1 MINLLLGRI
10 GVFVLAT
17 MTVSAVILVS
27 GVPASARIVGSDP
40 SVASPAGAAPQGAAA
55 NQSVSSFGGRSGTQT
70 LAIARR
76 YLGGNPTG
84 QRSKWCADF
93 MNLVEQKAGREG
105 SGSRAARSY
114 LAYGKKVSKPQV
126 GDIVVLSR
134 TGGGHVGYFMGW
146 KDGKI
151 ELLSGN
157 HGRKVG
163 IGTYPTSRVLGYRR
177 P

>member
-1 MINLLLGRI
+1 MSKFELGRN
-10 GVFVLAT
+10 GGLAFSFAAAVLA
-17 MTVSAVILVS
+17 AVCVQT
-27 GVPASARIVGSDP
+27 PAAARIVDEDP
-40 SVASPAGAAPQGAAA
+40 SLARHAPAGTGAGGTVASL
-55 NQSVSSFGGRSGTQT
+55 FGGRSGSQT
-70 LAIARR
+70 LSIARR

-84 QRSKWCADF
+84 QRSRWCADF
-93 MNLVEQKAGREG
+93 VNLVEQKAGRDG

-114 LAYGKKVSKPQV
+114 LSYGKKVSKPQP

-134 TGGGHVGYFMGW
+134 VGGGHVGYFMGW

-157 HGRKVG
+157 HGKKVG

-177 P
+177 PL

>member
-1 MINLLLGRI
+1 MINLVLGRI
-10 GVFVLAT
+10 GVFVLAVA
-17 MTVSAVILVS
+17 TVLTAVLVT
-27 GVPASARIVGSDP
+27 GVPASARIVGGDP
-40 SVASPAGAAPQGAAA
+40 SVVSPAGAAPQGSAAK
-55 NQSVSSFGGRSGTQT
+55 QSVSSFGGGSGTQT

-76 YLGGNPTG
+76 YIGGNPTG
-84 QRSKWCADF
+84 QSSRWCADF
-93 MNLVEQKAGREG
+93 MNLVEKKAGRDG
-105 SGSRAARSY
+105 AGSRMAKSY
-114 LAYGKKVSKPQV
+114 LAYGKKISKPQV

-134 TGGGHVGYFMGW
+134 SGGGHVGYFMGW
-146 KDGKI
+146 KDGQV